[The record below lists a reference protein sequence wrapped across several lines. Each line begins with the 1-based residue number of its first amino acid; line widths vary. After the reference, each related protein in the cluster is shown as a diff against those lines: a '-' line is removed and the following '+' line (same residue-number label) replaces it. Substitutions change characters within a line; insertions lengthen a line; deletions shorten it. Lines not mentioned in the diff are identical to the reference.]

1 MTRQLDYLACLAG
14 ICGAVYLAVAVTGWL
29 DRRARR
35 NAARRQP

>member
-1 MTRQLDYLACLAG
+1 MHQLDYLACLAG
-14 ICGAVYLAVAVTGWL
+14 LGAAIYVAVSVTGAL